1 MSNQYPGT
9 TPGNTPDGTPNH
21 PRGKNR
27 TAIMLI
33 SILVVLLL
41 IAAVTIGWL
50 FANQDSDDTESTT
63 AVATSPV
70 ETITDSSPVPGT
82 VTVTDINT
90 ATNTVSVEPTTA
102 TVIPEPTI
110 PTVTTTTGQVSL
122 PADAC
127 EPATFQEAGH
137 DFVDLVMFCDSGWA
151 RAGTFQTDNV
161 RPFRWVDGAWEI
173 YPPAGESAI
182 SGYPCYDSQAM
193 ADEGA
198 PWVLLMETLDCEF
211 AS

>member
-27 TAIMLI
+27 IAIMVI
-33 SILVVLLL
+33 SVLVVLLL

-63 AVATSPV
+63 AVATSSV
-70 ETITDSSPVPGT
+70 ETVTDSSPEPGT

-102 TVIPEPTI
+102 TITQEPTD
-110 PTVTTTTGQVSL
+110 PQTTTTGQVSL

-137 DFVDLVMFCDSGWA
+137 DFVDFVTFCYSGWA
-151 RAGTFQTDNV
+151 RGGMLQTDNI
-161 RPFRWVDGAWEI
+161 RLFHWVNGAWEI
-173 YPPAGESAI
+173 FPPAGESTI

-198 PWVLLMETLDCEF
+198 PRVLLMETLDCEF
-211 AS
+211 AN